1 MDFSLVEAP
10 GEDMAIFIPYGNCTL
25 INMCYFNPLSFCPSV
40 TQKKKINTV
49 ESVLI
54 LEC

>member
-1 MDFSLVEAP
+1 MPVH
-10 GEDMAIFIPYGNCTL
+10 MTYGNCMI
-25 INMCYFNPLSFCPSV
+25 INVYYFNALSFCPSV
-40 TQKKKINTV
+40 TQQKKINTV